1 MATQQARGTV
11 LLPRAETFKGRSK
24 GRVVKPGLADLRGK
38 RVAFIDD
45 SRPNADVVLAEY
57 QALLETKYGIRSVV
71 IHKVDLGV
79 RVNEPLPKDVF
90 AKLANEV
97 DAGVVALGS

>member
-1 MATQQARGTV
+1 MATEKGRGSV
-11 LLPRAETFKGRSK
+11 LLPKAESWGGSK
-24 GRVVKPGLADLRGK
+24 GRVSKPGLTDLKGK

-57 QALLETKYGIRSVV
+57 QALLEAKYGISAVV
-71 IHKVDLGV
+71 VHKVELGLH
-79 RVNEPLPKDVF
+79 VNEPLPKDVF
-90 AKLANEV
+90 EKIASEV

>member
-1 MATQQARGTV
+1 MGTQQTRGIV
-11 LLPRAETFKGRSK
+11 LLPRAEAKAGSEE
-24 GRVVKPGLADLRGK
+24 RVTKPGLAELRGK

-45 SRPNADVVLAEY
+45 SRPNADVVLAAY

-71 IHKVDLGV
+71 IHKVDLGL

-90 AKLANEV
+90 EKLANEV

>member
-1 MATQQARGTV
+1 MPKEQVRQIV
-11 LLPRAETFKGRSK
+11 LFPRAEARAGSK
-24 GRVVKPGLADLRGK
+24 ARVATPGLADLRGK

-57 QALLETKYGIRSVV
+57 QALLEATYGIHSVV
-71 IHKVDLGV
+71 IHKVDLGL

-90 AKLANEV
+90 EKLVSEV

>member
-1 MATQQARGTV
+1 MGTQQTRGIV
-11 LLPRAETFKGRSK
+11 LLPRAEAKAGSK
-24 GRVVKPGLADLRGK
+24 ERVAKPGLAELRGK

-71 IHKVDLGV
+71 IHKVDLGL

-90 AKLANEV
+90 EKLASEV

>member
-1 MATQQARGTV
+1 MVTQQTRGIV
-11 LLPRAETFKGRSK
+11 LLPRAEAKARSK
-24 GRVVKPGLADLRGK
+24 RRVATPGLADLRGK

-57 QALLETKYGIRSVV
+57 QALLEAKYGIRSVV
-71 IHKVDLGV
+71 IHKIDLGL

-90 AKLANEV
+90 EKLAKEV

>member
-1 MATQQARGTV
+1 VTT
-11 LLPRAETFKGRSK
+11 
-24 GRVVKPGLADLRGK
+24 PGLADLRGK

-57 QALLETKYGIRSVV
+57 QALLEKKYGISSVV
-71 IHKVDLGV
+71 IHKIDLGLH
-79 RVNEPLPKDVF
+79 VNEPLPKDVF
-90 AKLANEV
+90 ETLANEV

>member
-1 MATQQARGTV
+1 MGTQRTRGTV
-11 LLPRAETFKGRSK
+11 LLPRAESWSGSK
-24 GRVVKPGLADLRGK
+24 ARVTRPGLADLRGK

-57 QALLETKYGIRSVV
+57 QALLEKKYEIHAVV
-71 IHKVDLGV
+71 IHKVDLGL
-79 RVNEPLPKDVF
+79 RINEPLSKDVF
-90 AKLANEV
+90 EKLANEV

>member
-1 MATQQARGTV
+1 METQQARGTI
-11 LLPRAETFKGRSK
+11 LLPRAEAFKGRAK
-24 GRVVKPGLADLRGK
+24 GRVSKPGLEELRGK
-38 RVAFIDD
+38 RVVFIDD
-45 SRPNADVVLAEY
+45 SRPNADVVLAAY
-57 QALLETKYGIRSVV
+57 QALLESKYAIQSVV

-90 AKLANEV
+90 EKLAAEV

>member
-1 MATQQARGTV
+1 MKEQPLRGTV
-11 LLPRAETFKGRSK
+11 LLPRAEARAGSQA
-24 GRVVKPGLADLRGK
+24 RVAKPGLADLRGK

-57 QALLETKYGIRSVV
+57 QALLEKMYGIHSVV
-71 IHKVDLGV
+71 IHKVDLGL
-79 RVNEPLPKDVF
+79 RINEPLPKEVF
-90 AKLANEV
+90 EKLAAEV

>member
-1 MATQQARGTV
+1 MKAEQARGTV
-11 LLPRAETFKGRSK
+11 LLPRAETRGGSQA
-24 GRVVKPGLADLRGK
+24 RVAKPGLADLRGK

-57 QALLETKYGIRSVV
+57 QALLEKMHGIHSTV
-71 IHKVDLGV
+71 IHKVDLGL
-79 RVNEPLPKDVF
+79 RVNEPLPKEVF
-90 AKLANEV
+90 EKLAREV

>member
-1 MATQQARGTV
+1 MATPSPRGIV
-11 LLPRAETFKGRSK
+11 LLPRAEAKARAKGI
-24 GRVVKPGLADLRGK
+24 VTKPGLTDLRGK
-38 RVAFIDD
+38 RVAFVDD

-57 QALLETKYGIRSVV
+57 QALLESKYAIHSVV
-71 IHKVDLGV
+71 VHKVDLGL

-90 AKLANEV
+90 EKLANEV

>member
-1 MATQQARGTV
+1 MKAQQPRGIV
-11 LLPRAETFKGRSK
+11 LFPRAEARGGSQA
-24 GRVVKPGLADLRGK
+24 RVARPGLADLRGK

-57 QALLETKYGIRSVV
+57 QALLEKKYGIRSTVV
-71 IHKVDLGV
+71 HKVDLGL
-79 RVNEPLPKDVF
+79 RVNEPLPKDAF
-90 AKLANEV
+90 EKLANEV

>member
-1 MATQQARGTV
+1 MKAQQTRGV
-11 LLPRAETFKGRSK
+11 ILLPRAEARAGSK
-24 GRVVKPGLADLRGK
+24 VRVAKPGLADLRGK

-57 QALLETKYGIRSVV
+57 QALLEKNYGIRSVV
-71 IHKVDLGV
+71 IHKVDLGL
-79 RVNEPLPKDVF
+79 RINEPLPKDVF
-90 AKLANEV
+90 EKLANEV